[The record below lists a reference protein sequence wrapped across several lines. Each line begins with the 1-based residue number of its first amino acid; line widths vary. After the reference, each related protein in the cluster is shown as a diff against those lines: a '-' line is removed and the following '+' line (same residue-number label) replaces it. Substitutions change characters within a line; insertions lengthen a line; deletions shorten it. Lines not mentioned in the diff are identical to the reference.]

1 VSTLPGACLGWVLTT
16 QSQTNSEAIKE
27 LQRLKHLA
35 VVDIELEEAMDHEST
50 SHNAAAREV
59 WKRELISLLKDSP
72 STERKFLRWK
82 IAKSYPRTSARG
94 RAYTVVVNEELEAS
108 QEAAS

>member
-1 VSTLPGACLGWVLTT
+1 VLSTT
-16 QSQTNSEAIKE
+16 SQTNSEAIKE
-27 LQRLKHLA
+27 LRRLTHLS
-35 VVDIELEEAMDHEST
+35 VVDVELEEAVDHEPA
-50 SHNAAAREV
+50 SHNGAAREV

-94 RAYTVVVNEELEAS
+94 RAYRIVVNEELEVS
-108 QEAAS
+108 QEAPP